1 MCFYF
6 LILLL
11 SLQQEAMRISSRLQS
26 QSTHGTHQPQC
37 LDSSSNLDQ
46 PGLYVL
52 ITPPFFLCIPH
63 FTLLNRPPPPPPTP
77 SIALF
82 SSLPA
87 SLSMP
92 HSNTE
97 NRQEKRPQAP
107 RQERTNLGD
116 ERQPVDLERIS
127 RPAGRR
133 DLTLRRSAVTV

>member
-1 MCFYF
+1 MGAHC
-6 LILLL
+6 
-11 SLQQEAMRISSRLQS
+11 ETRISSADRLVRLLLH
-26 QSTHGTHQPQC
+26 TWCT
-37 LDSSSNLDQ
+37 
-46 PGLYVL
+46 
-52 ITPPFFLCIPH
+52 FFSCH
-63 FTLLNRPPPPPPTP
+63 
-77 SIALF
+77 
-82 SSLPA
+82 A